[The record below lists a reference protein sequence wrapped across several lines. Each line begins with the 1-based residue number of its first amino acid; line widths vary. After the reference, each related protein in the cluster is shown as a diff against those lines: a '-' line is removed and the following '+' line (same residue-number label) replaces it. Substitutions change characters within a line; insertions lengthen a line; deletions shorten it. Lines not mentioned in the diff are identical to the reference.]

1 MTKHSYALTELEGAV
16 LSEIHHRHN
25 HTAFKVRRAFQTSPS
40 IEWSGS
46 AGSVYPAIRRLIDS
60 GLIASTPITT
70 GRKGN
75 ALAVTPEGVR
85 TLEHWICDPLRASS
99 VGLDPFRLRA
109 GLWATLDP
117 AARSD
122 ALSHLKLAIDDDLK
136 RLCATLDTLD
146 PVERAR
152 SEWSIR
158 LQKMRAEWLALQML
172 GPVQGIHG

>member
-1 MTKHSYALTELEGAV
+1 MTKHSGSLTELEGAV
-16 LSEIHHRHN
+16 LSEIHHRQN

-46 AGSVYPAIRRLIDS
+46 AGAVYPAIRRLIDA
-60 GLIASTPITT
+60 GLIGSTPIET
-70 GRKGN
+70 GRRGN
-75 ALAVTPEGVR
+75 ALGLTREGVR
-85 TLEHWICDPLRASS
+85 ALERWICDPLRASS

-117 AARSD
+117 AARRD
-122 ALSHLKLAIDDDLK
+122 ALTQLKLAIDIDLE
-136 RLCATLDTLD
+136 RLTLVLDTLD

-158 LQKMRAEWLALQML
+158 LQTMRSQWLEDQIA
-172 GPVQGIHG
+172 V

>member
-1 MTKHSYALTELEGAV
+1 MTKHSGALTELEGAV

-25 HTAFKVRRAFQTSPS
+25 RTAFKVRRAFQMSPS

-46 AGSVYPAIRRLIDS
+46 AGAVYPAIRRLIDG

-75 ALAVTPEGVR
+75 ALIVTSGGVQA
-85 TLEHWICDPLRASS
+85 LERWICDPLRASS

-117 AARSD
+117 AVRSE
-122 ALSHLKLAIDDDLK
+122 ALEAVKQAISEDLQ
-136 RLCATLDTLD
+136 RLTSGLDILD

-152 SEWSIR
+152 STWSIR
-158 LQKMRAEWLALQML
+158 LQKMRAEWLELQ
-172 GPVQGIHG
+172 I

>member
-1 MTKHSYALTELEGAV
+1 MTKHSGLLTELEGAV
-16 LSEIHHRHN
+16 LSELHHRHN

-46 AGSVYPAIRRLIDS
+46 AGAVYPAIRRLIES
-60 GLIASTPITT
+60 GLISSTPITS

-75 ALAVTPEGVR
+75 ALAVTADGIRV
-85 TLEHWICDPLRASS
+85 LEAWICDPLRATS

-117 AARSD
+117 AVRAK
-122 ALSHLKLAIDDDLK
+122 ALGQLKLAIAEDLE
-136 RLCATLDTLD
+136 RLTLALGTLD

-152 SEWSIR
+152 SDWSIR
-158 LQKMRAEWLALQML
+158 LQLMRSEWLDVQL
-172 GPVQGIHG
+172 GASLLKP

>member
-1 MTKHSYALTELEGAV
+1 VTNDSGALTELEGAV

-46 AGSVYPAIRRLIDS
+46 AGAVYPAIRRLIEA
-60 GLIASTPITT
+60 GLIASTPIPT

-85 TLEHWICDPLRASS
+85 ALENWVCDPLRATS

-117 AARSD
+117 AVRSE
-122 ALSHLKLAIDDDLK
+122 ALGRLKMAISEDLERLTLA
-136 RLCATLDTLD
+136 LDTLD

-158 LQKMRAEWLALQML
+158 LQQMRAEWLEAQT
-172 GPVQGIHG
+172 